1 MILVADSGSTKCDW
15 MFLGIT
21 KVPRHV
27 ESVGLNPFFLKK
39 DQIAREVKK
48 TFKDHTL
55 TKFTHVYFYGSGC
68 SSDIQKDVVRTALA
82 EVFTEAK
89 IVVSHDLD
97 AAAVATCGTKEGIAC
112 ILGTGSNACYWG
124 GKSILPQIPSYGLG
138 YILGDEGSGMHMGKL
153 LLKAY
158 FYNEMPINIRLF
170 FESNNHNRDQVI
182 ENVYQKANP
191 NVYLASYS
199 KFLAENINF
208 KYIESIVLT
217 AFREFFT
224 THIVKYSKHKTVPV
238 SFVGSI
244 AYVFQ
249 NQLHQVAKEFKV
261 NIGTIIKQPIQ
272 NLFEHHLKHP
282 DQPIQQAK

>member
-21 KVPRHV
+21 KVPRHI
-27 ESVGLNPFFLKK
+27 ESIGLNPFFMKK
-39 DQIAREVKK
+39 EQIVREVKK

-68 SSDIQKDVVRTALA
+68 SNDTNKELLRLALT

-89 IVVSHDLD
+89 VQVSHDLD
-97 AAAVATCGTKEGIAC
+97 AAALATCGNKEGIAC

-124 GKSILPQIPSYGLG
+124 GKSILQQIPTFGLG

-170 FESNNHNRDQVI
+170 FESNNHNKDQVF
-182 ENVYQKANP
+182 EHVYQKPNA
-191 NVYLASYS
+191 NVYLASYTR
-199 KFLAENINF
+199 FLAENINF

-217 AFREFFT
+217 AFREFFN
-224 THIVKYSKHKTVPV
+224 THIVKYGKHKSVPV
-238 SFVGSI
+238 NFVGSV
-244 AYVFQ
+244 AFVFQ
-249 NQLHQVAKEFKV
+249 NQLHQIAKEFKV
-261 NIGTIIKQPIQ
+261 NIGNIIKQPIQ
-272 NLFEHHLKHP
+272 NLFEYHLKYP
-282 DQPIQQAK
+282 DQPSQQAK

>member
-15 MFLGIT
+15 MFMGIT
-21 KVPRHV
+21 KMPRV
-27 ESVGLNPFFLKK
+27 IESAGLNPYFLKK
-39 DQIAREVKK
+39 EQIVREVKK

-68 SSDIQKDVVRTALA
+68 SSEVLKDVLRLALA

-89 IVVSHDLD
+89 IHVSHDLD
-97 AAAVATCGTKEGIAC
+97 AAAIATCGNKEGIAC

-124 GKSILPQIPSYGLG
+124 GKTILPQIPTFGLG

-170 FESNNHNRDQVI
+170 FESNMDSRDKI
-182 ENVYQKANP
+182 TESVYQKANP
-191 NVYLASYS
+191 NVYLASYA
-199 KFLAENINF
+199 KFLGENINF
-208 KYIESIVLT
+208 KYIESIVL
-217 AFREFFT
+217 ASFREFFS
-224 THIVKYSKHKTVPV
+224 THIVKYGKHKTVPV
-238 SFVGSI
+238 NFVGSI
-244 AYVFQ
+244 AFVFQ

-272 NLFEHHLKHP
+272 NLFDFHLKHP
-282 DQPIQQAK
+282 DQPSQQAK